1 MEEKRLE
8 IKTVGF
14 IGLGL
19 IGGSIAK
26 ALLKTD
32 PSIQIYAHAFHKETL
47 EEAYE
52 EGVIQN
58 KDFIPLENFG
68 SFDLVFL
75 CSPVKVNIDYL
86 KQLKPYLKPTC
97 ILTDVGSVKGDIHK
111 AVSDLGLEDHFIG
124 GHPMTGSEKI
134 GFHNASA
141 DLLENA
147 YYIITSE
154 GFKDEGILQDFYE
167 LIQSLGA
174 IPLRLSC
181 KEHDFA
187 TAAISHFPHIMS
199 AALVNLVKNNETK
212 DQTLK
217 TIAAGGFKDI
227 TRISSSSPVM
237 WQNICL
243 ENKEEIL
250 TLISLYKN
258 QLSDFESAVMD
269 SDEKRLLEL
278 FSEAKDYRD
287 SLPLKKTGVLPV
299 SFELYCDLKDETG
312 GIAKIAT
319 LLASE
324 NLSIK
329 NIGIVNNREYEA
341 GVLHIEMA
349 SKEDLQKAK
358 DLLQKN
364 SYGVHTVD

>member
-1 MEEKRLE
+1 MKL
-8 IKTVGF
+8 KTVGF

-26 ALLKTD
+26 ALLNYD
-32 PSIQIYAHAFHKETL
+32 PSIQIYGHAFHKETL
-47 EEAYE
+47 EEAFH
-52 EGVIQN
+52 EGVILN
-58 KDFIPLENFG
+58 NDFLPLEKFG
-68 SFDLVFL
+68 SFDLIFL
-75 CSPVKVNIDYL
+75 CSPVKVNIHYL
-86 KQLKPYLKPTC
+86 KELKPYLNENC
-97 ILTDVGSVKGDIHK
+97 LITDVGSVKGDIHA
-111 AVSDLGLEDHFIG
+111 AVNALGLSHQFIG

-134 GFHNASA
+134 GFKNASS

-147 YYIITSE
+147 YYIVTND
-154 GFKDEGILQDFYE
+154 GCKDTTIINEFCD
-167 LIQSLGA
+167 LIQSLGS
-174 IPLRLSC
+174 IPLQLSC

-199 AALVNLVKNNETK
+199 AALVNLVKDNETK
-212 DQTLK
+212 EQTLK

-227 TRISSSSPVM
+227 TRISSSSPIM

-250 TLISLYKN
+250 NLIELYKI
-258 QLSDFESAVMD
+258 QLKDFEEAIREGKEDKILS
-269 SDEKRLLEL
+269 L
-278 FSEAKDYRD
+278 FSDAKDYRD

-299 SFELYCDLKDETG
+299 TYELYCDLKDETG

-319 LLASE
+319 LLASK

-329 NIGIVNNREYEA
+329 NIGIVNNREFEA

-349 SKEDLQKAK
+349 SSEDLALAK

-364 SYGVHTVD
+364 SYGVHTID